1 MTELFASARIVDA
14 ILALVAV
21 EAVAL
26 ALWRRRAGT
35 GPSAAQILPNLLAG
49 ACLLLALRAA
59 LLDAPWVWI
68 AAPLAA
74 SLLAHLA
81 DLRHRGVFDATR

>member
-1 MTELFASARIVDA
+1 MTELFASARIVAA

-21 EAVAL
+21 EALAL
-26 ALWRRRAGT
+26 ALWRRRAGA
-35 GPSAAQILPNLLAG
+35 GPRAVEILPNLLAG